1 MLTLEPL
8 CFNQAKYKTMK
19 KVFTLI
25 LLTAIAVTILP
36 AQRNNRLTGP
46 RAKNKTYF
54 EKRRVRSD
62 IGVLRRATSKR
73 RALAPL
79 KGSRRHPPSLGKIR
93 IKSRPALDRQRLR
106 LKGPRAVRRL
116 SKKRK

>member
-1 MLTLEPL
+1 MLTLESL

-25 LLTAIAVTILP
+25 LLTAIALTVLP
-36 AQRNNRLTGP
+36 AQRSNRLTGP

-62 IGVLRRATSKR
+62 IGALRRTTNKR

-79 KGSRRHPPSLGKIR
+79 KGSPPSLGKIR
-93 IKSRPALDRQRLR
+93 IKSRPALARQRLQ
-106 LKGPRAVRRL
+106 LKGPKAVRRL